1 MDDLVAVLRDRVA
14 TLEERV
20 RQLEDVLTPPW
31 APPVEWRLTSAE
43 ARVFAHL
50 MTRDMATKES
60 IMAALYSDR
69 ADDHVEPKIV
79 DVFVCKMRKKL
90 RPYQIQIETVFGQGY
105 ALVDRPQFQ
114 HKAAA

>member
-1 MDDLVAVLRDRVA
+1 MDDIVATLRDRIA

-20 RQLEDVLTPPW
+20 RQLESILTPAW
-31 APPVEWRLTSAE
+31 TVPVEWGLTSQE

-69 ADDHVEPKIV
+69 ADDQVEPKIV
-79 DVFVCKMRKKL
+79 DVFICKMRKKL
-90 RPYQIQIETVFGQGY
+90 RPYGILIETVWGQGY
-105 ALVDRPQFQ
+105 ALADRHQFQ
-114 HKAAA
+114 NKAAA